1 MMDAQDVIN
10 VLIGIML
17 AGGGWF
23 ARSIVADMK
32 ELTSDLHTLEI
43 DLPSRYVLKADFAQ
57 AFFEIKAGLQRI
69 EDKLDGKADK

>member
-1 MMDAQDVIN
+1 MDAQEAIN
-10 VLIGIML
+10 VLVGIVL

-32 ELTSDLHTLEI
+32 ELAGDLHTLEVE
-43 DLPSRYVLKADFAQ
+43 LPRSYVPKADFTQ
-57 AFFEIKAGLQRI
+57 ALSEIRAGIQRI

>member
-1 MMDAQDVIN
+1 MDAQEFIN
-10 VLIGIML
+10 VLIGIVL

-32 ELTSDLHTLEI
+32 ELAGDLHALEI
-43 DLPSRYVLKADFAQ
+43 ELPRSYVPKADFAQ
-57 AFFEIKAGLQRI
+57 AFTEIRAGLQRI